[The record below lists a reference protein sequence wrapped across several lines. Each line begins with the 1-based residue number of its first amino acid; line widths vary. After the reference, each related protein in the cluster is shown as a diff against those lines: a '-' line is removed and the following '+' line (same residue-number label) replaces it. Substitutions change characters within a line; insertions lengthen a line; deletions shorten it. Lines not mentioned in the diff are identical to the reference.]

1 MSLNNRPQ
9 LSPTDKVAQMNKKYS
24 NSSLENF
31 QHNTNSDQDI
41 QGWRNKLVDFSSYI
55 YKNPSL
61 LDLGCGLG
69 DKSYRFINKKE
80 KQLDSLHL
88 IDFSNESINFAID
101 VFKKIDINNKYIIV
115 SDANEYL
122 QKLKDNSINL
132 VFMFGFLHEVYGRKD
147 LLMNLKTVLKENYLV
162 IISDNLL
169 HFKLKI
175 LKSELNSVFENSYFF
190 RVQKLV
196 KDYKILYCFNPI
208 MMKVIKHT
216 GRADKFFT
224 ITTNYPKY
232 KLKKLLRLQN

>member
-1 MSLNNRPQ
+1 
-9 LSPTDKVAQMNKKYS
+9 
-24 NSSLENF
+24 
-31 QHNTNSDQDI
+31 
-41 QGWRNKLVDFSSYI
+41 
-55 YKNPSL
+55 
-61 LDLGCGLG
+61 
-69 DKSYRFINKKE
+69 
-80 KQLDSLHL
+80 
-88 IDFSNESINFAID
+88 
-101 VFKKIDINNKYIIV
+101 
-115 SDANEYL
+115 
-122 QKLKDNSINL
+122 
-132 VFMFGFLHEVYGRKD
+132 MFGFLHEVHGRKD

-224 ITTNYPKY
+224 ITTNYPKN